1 MVLLYRVIRKRS
13 NKLEEIIYTIIKA
26 IAFIIPG
33 SIVTNITRRVIP
45 KSEKEYNEKILEYFI
60 YSFLN
65 FFIWSIL
72 IFNIYSNIELWKQ
85 HYIVL
90 WILCFI
96 IIFLSPTIIAI
107 IVILIS
113 QKDVIKKICIHFNLP
128 SVDVEP
134 SAWDFKFKDISSEWV
149 IVTLKDGE
157 IVPGYLGALSYISQ
171 NEKERDIYISE
182 VFEIDKNKKW
192 TKKKNTDGILIKAD
206 EIKCIEFFKE
216 GSKNEEREL

>member
-1 MVLLYRVIRKRS
+1 M
-13 NKLEEIIYTIIKA
+13 EEIIYTIIKA

-72 IFNIYSNIELWKQ
+72 IFNIYSNIEAWKQ

-96 IIFLSPTIIAI
+96 FKSNNYCNY
-107 IVILIS
+107 S
-113 QKDVIKKICIHFNLP
+113 DM
-128 SVDVEP
+128 
-134 SAWDFKFKDISSEWV
+134 DFSK
-149 IVTLKDGE
+149 
-157 IVPGYLGALSYISQ
+157 
-171 NEKERDIYISE
+171 RC
-182 VFEIDKNKKW
+182 NKK
-192 TKKKNTDGILIKAD
+192 NMHS
-206 EIKCIEFFKE
+206 F
-216 GSKNEEREL
+216 